1 MIPNAG
7 ELRRGAERGNLP
19 AIQRLGGRKSNQG
32 TLENSDLQNF
42 ENIMFSF
49 YLTQLRLAAINLI
62 RAQGTFPD
70 KWKVNWSLL
79 ETMIRQGFLVAVGR
93 DGFGNFRILNSQNL
107 SINMGLNAYMGI
119 GFTPG
124 AGVIHDEL
132 SDTDLYPITDLNPDE
147 GDYVIFSNKNIVSY
161 LNFDQP
167 GGFEAALNLSGM
179 SDEDLMWT
187 TASRLAA
194 NKASAYQNMLQM
206 RSSTIYATKNKN
218 ITGGNITQ
226 RWLNGYPVMGVE
238 TEGYDV
244 TNSITTLQGS
254 SNLANFMEGLRMES
268 DSLIGEHGMWLGLSS
283 LGAIKQSGISD
294 MEAASKLQIAES
306 MAAIYLQARQ
316 DPLNRLVRRFPDDF
330 PDGLTAMFN
339 QESAKAILQQMKTQ
353 AAQLEYET
361 LEAQA
366 GSEAIRSGKLDPVA
380 EATNNDKNDD

>member
-1 MIPNAG
+1 MIPNHG
-7 ELRRGAERGNLP
+7 ELRRSSERGNLP
-19 AIQRLGGRKSNQG
+19 GIQRLGGRVSNDK

-49 YLTQLRLAAINLI
+49 YLTQLRLSAINLI

-79 ETMIRQGFLVAVGR
+79 ETMVRQGFLVAVGR

-132 SDTDLYPITDLNPDE
+132 SDTDLYPITDIEPDK

-167 GGFEAALNLSGM
+167 NGFEAALNLSGM

-254 SNLANFMEGLRMES
+254 PNLSNFMEGLRMES

-316 DPLNRLVRRFPDDF
+316 DPLNRLVRRFPDLF

-353 AAQLEYET
+353 AAQLEFET

-366 GSEAIRSGKLDPVA
+366 GSEAIRNGEQPQENPLEDTEK
-380 EATNNDKNDD
+380 